1 MVSSAA
7 SSGDLVSRVGRVLRL
22 DRTVF
27 REVESD
33 TTAMGQAWTVVI
45 LATLSTALGGFLREM
60 VAGSGLGRPIL
71 GLVSGLIIG
80 LVGFLVWSFVV
91 YFVGTRFFSGRADYA
106 EMIRTLGFAYSP
118 NIFSIVAAVPVIG
131 ALLSFLIS
139 LWGIVA
145 GFFAVREGLDLDTTK
160 AILTIIISVVV
171 LFLFTLVVTAVLVPL
186 GAVLGLATAF

>member
-1 MVSSAA
+1 
-7 SSGDLVSRVGRVLRL
+7 
-22 DRTVF
+22 
-27 REVESD
+27 
-33 TTAMGQAWTVVI
+33 
-45 LATLSTALGGFLREM
+45 
-60 VAGSGLGRPIL
+60 
-71 GLVSGLIIG
+71 
-80 LVGFLVWSFVV
+80 
-91 YFVGTRFFSGRADYA
+91 
-106 EMIRTLGFAYSP
+106 MIRTLGFAYSP

>member
-91 YFVGTRFFSGRADYA
+91 YFVGTRFFSGRADYS

>member
-91 YFVGTRFFSGRADYA
+91 YFVGTRFFSGRAD
-106 EMIRTLGFAYSP
+106 SP
-118 NIFSIVAAVPVIG
+118 
-131 ALLSFLIS
+131 
-139 LWGIVA
+139 
-145 GFFAVREGLDLDTTK
+145 R
-160 AILTIIISVVV
+160 
-171 LFLFTLVVTAVLVPL
+171 
-186 GAVLGLATAF
+186 

>member
-7 SSGDLVSRVGRVLRL
+7 SSGDLVSRIGRVLRL
-22 DRTVF
+22 DRAVF
-27 REVESD
+27 NEVEAD
-33 TTAMGQAWTVVI
+33 TTATGQAWTVVI
-45 LATLSTALGGFLREM
+45 LATLSTALGGFLREL
-60 VAGSGLGRPIL
+60 VAGGGVGRPIL

-80 LVGFLVWSFVV
+80 LVGFLIWAFVV
-91 YFVGTRFFSGRADYA
+91 YFVGTRFFGGRADYA

-131 ALLSFLIS
+131 GLLALLVS

-145 GFFAVREGLDLDTTK
+145 GFLAVREGLDLDTTK

-171 LFLFTLVVTAVLVPL
+171 LFLFTVIVTAVLATL
-186 GAVLGLATAF
+186 GAIVGLATAP